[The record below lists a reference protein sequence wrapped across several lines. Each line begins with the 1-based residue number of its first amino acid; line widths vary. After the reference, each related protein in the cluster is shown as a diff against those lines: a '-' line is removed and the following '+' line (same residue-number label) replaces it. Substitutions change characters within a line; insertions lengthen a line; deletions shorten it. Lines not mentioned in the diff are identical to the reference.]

1 MNYLIAFPG
10 CSFFTLLRS
19 NECTASRRRAVNPL
33 VTSRFNAGYINV
45 SSKLPEHKCN
55 SDTAISRWSRR
66 RPTASALAPRHV
78 EDTPALKRKSNA
90 ISFVP
95 GLSSPSVR
103 PYSILLRMH
112 AGQSAVF
119 ASPFSGI
126 SPISSLFSISLSL
139 PLSLSLSLLCNDRPS
154 PPGTS

>member
-33 VTSRFNAGYINV
+33 VTSRFNAGYISV

-66 RPTASALAPRHV
+66 RPTASARLPSRWRHSGSKAKV
-78 EDTPALKRKSNA
+78 ERDLFRSRPLLT
-90 ISFVP
+90 F
-95 GLSSPSVR
+95 VR
-103 PYSILLRMH
+103 PYFDPSSHARWPVCCLCFSVFRNIPDIVSLLYLPL
-112 AGQSAVF
+112 F
-119 ASPFSGI
+119 ASF
-126 SPISSLFSISLSL
+126 
-139 PLSLSLSLLCNDRPS
+139 SLSLSLLCNDRPS

>member
-33 VTSRFNAGYINV
+33 VTSRFNAGYISV

-66 RPTASALAPRHV
+66 RPTASARSRHV

-95 GLSSPSVR
+95 GLSSPSSDLTR
-103 PYSILLRMH
+103 SFFACTLASLLSFSVFRNIPDIV
-112 AGQSAVF
+112 SLLYLPLF
-119 ASPFSGI
+119 ASF
-126 SPISSLFSISLSL
+126 SLSF
-139 PLSLSLSLLCNDRPS
+139 PLV
-154 PPGTS
+154 